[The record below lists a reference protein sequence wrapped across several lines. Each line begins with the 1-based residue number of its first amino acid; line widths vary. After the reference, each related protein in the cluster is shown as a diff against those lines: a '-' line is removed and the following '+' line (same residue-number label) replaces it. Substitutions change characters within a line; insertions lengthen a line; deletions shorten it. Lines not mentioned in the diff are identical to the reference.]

1 MFGPKPLLFA
11 EFETVTF
18 SNGSI
23 AKRTRPNESL
33 RRTNSPRR
41 HIRFPISQDRSL
53 LRFEKFSS
61 FYHKRT
67 LLSSLFGQNKKYPV
81 YGYFLQFPISGF
93 ASGIGLLFRKFAAH
107 TNCRHRRCG
116 KRRRGD
122 GEELYKVVVGRD
134 TVGTECAAFL
144 TAMDDRPFAA
154 AGGGTVAGDCIQM
167 QTVETIRTVVPVT
180 AAGTLRRHPPAAYL
194 TEKAVFRCAV
204 ICRFM
209 LWI

>member
-1 MFGPKPLLFA
+1 MSPSERPIPRA
-11 EFETVTF
+11 VI
-18 SNGSI
+18 SGSRYHKTDH
-23 AKRTRPNESL
+23 AR
-33 RRTNSPRR
+33 
-41 HIRFPISQDRSL
+41 L

-154 AGGGTVAGDCIQM
+154 ASGPNGNRLHSSAAGGGTVAGDCIQM